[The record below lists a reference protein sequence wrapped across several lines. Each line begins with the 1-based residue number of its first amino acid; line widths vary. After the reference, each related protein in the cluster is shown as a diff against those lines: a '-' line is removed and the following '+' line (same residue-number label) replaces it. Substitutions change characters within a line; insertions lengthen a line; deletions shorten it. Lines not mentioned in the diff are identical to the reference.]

1 MLHRSIVKYDESDR
15 DALMRVFD
23 SGQYVNGFEAEMFE
37 SDICD
42 HTGANYCVTVNS
54 GSTALMLAYHM
65 MGIKRIV
72 TTPYTFHATANVAA
86 FLGIEVDFVDINDY
100 DYCICPKALEGY
112 FEAGGQA
119 DAVVVVHLFG
129 NSADLDAIEAVSP
142 VPIIEDCAQAFG
154 TWYKDAHVGTNNIG
168 CFSLYP
174 TKNLSCAGDGGFIT
188 CNTQEEYETLI
199 RLRDNGRFNSPEVEI
214 PSGNFRLSE
223 FQAAIANNQ
232 LSRFDIA
239 QQHRNI
245 LASYYNMEFNKMDN
259 VTPPFSQTNVQHTY
273 HIYPLYLANDG
284 LDADEFIANMNGFDI
299 GCTRM
304 YEDLLC
310 DAPFFDGGEYPVARL
325 VANNIV
331 GIPMSPHLTWDDVK
345 YVVECIQKVVSL
357 VEC

>member
-15 DALMRVFD
+15 EALLRVFD

-37 SDICD
+37 SDVCD
-42 HTGANYCVTVNS
+42 HINANYCVTVNS
-54 GSTALMLAYHM
+54 GSTALMLTYHM
-65 MGIKRIV
+65 MGVKKIV

-86 FLGIEVDFVDINDY
+86 FLGIEVDFVDIDMDTYCISSAALY
-100 DYCICPKALEGY
+100 DY
-112 FEAGGQA
+112 FENGGDA

-129 NSADLDAIEAVSP
+129 NSADMEIIEELSP

-154 TWYKDAHVGTNNIG
+154 TWYKDSHVGTRNIG

-188 CNTQEEYETLI
+188 CNTEEEYETLI
-199 RLRDNGRFNSPEVEI
+199 RLRDNGRFNSHEVKI

-232 LSRFDIA
+232 LGKFDIA

-245 LASYYNMEFNKMDN
+245 LASYYNMEFIKMPDFD
-259 VTPPFSQTNVQHTY
+259 PPFSQTNVQHTY
-273 HIYPLYLANDG
+273 HIYPLYLLND
-284 LDADEFIANMNGFDI
+284 LDSDDFILGMKEYGI

-310 DAPFFDGGEYPVARL
+310 DAPFLQSGDFPNARK
-325 VANNIV
+325 AAKHIV
-331 GIPMSPHLTWDDVK
+331 GIPMSPYLELEDVK
-345 YVVECIQKVVSL
+345 YIVDKIKEL
-357 VEC
+357 VESCEC